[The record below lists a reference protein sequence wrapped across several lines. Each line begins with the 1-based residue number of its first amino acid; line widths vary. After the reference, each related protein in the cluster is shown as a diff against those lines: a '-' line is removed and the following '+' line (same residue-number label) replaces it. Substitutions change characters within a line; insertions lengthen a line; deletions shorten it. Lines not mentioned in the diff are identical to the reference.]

1 MNNEND
7 ATTQK
12 VIVYKQESESGV
24 AQIAKIIFCTYF
36 CNILWK
42 YFPICSDLMNNE
54 KDAIIEKLVE
64 DMKNLTLEVKILKD
78 TASQTNSVRNEKKFK
93 IEENGENVPNANNDS
108 SEVLN
113 DDSTVEIEVKDSI
126 NKDHQQHNEMKKV
139 KSKKNGKKV
148 KKL

>member
-1 MNNEND
+1 M
-7 ATTQK
+7 
-12 VIVYKQESESGV
+12 
-24 AQIAKIIFCTYF
+24 
-36 CNILWK
+36 K

-64 DMKNLTLEVKILKD
+64 DVKNLTLEVKILKD
-78 TASQTNSVRNEKKFK
+78 TASQTNSVRDEKNFK
-93 IEENGENVPNANNDS
+93 IEENGENVPNANNDRT
-108 SEVLN
+108 EVLN
-113 DDSTVEIEVKDSI
+113 DDSNVEIEVKDSI

>member
-1 MNNEND
+1 
-7 ATTQK
+7 
-12 VIVYKQESESGV
+12 
-24 AQIAKIIFCTYF
+24 
-36 CNILWK
+36 
-42 YFPICSDLMNNE
+42 MNNE

-78 TASQTNSVRNEKKFK
+78 TASQTNSVRDEKKFT

-113 DDSTVEIEVKDSI
+113 DDSTVEIEAKDSI
-126 NKDHQQHNEMKKV
+126 NKDNQQHNEMKKE

>member
-1 MNNEND
+1 M
-7 ATTQK
+7 
-12 VIVYKQESESGV
+12 
-24 AQIAKIIFCTYF
+24 
-36 CNILWK
+36 K

-64 DMKNLTLEVKILKD
+64 DVKNLTLEVKILKD
-78 TASQTNSVRNEKKFK
+78 TASQTNSVRDEKNFT

-113 DDSTVEIEVKDSI
+113 DDSTVEIEAKDSI
-126 NKDHQQHNEMKKV
+126 NKDNQQHNEMKKE

>member
-1 MNNEND
+1 M
-7 ATTQK
+7 
-12 VIVYKQESESGV
+12 
-24 AQIAKIIFCTYF
+24 
-36 CNILWK
+36 K

-64 DMKNLTLEVKILKD
+64 DVKNLTLEVKILKD
-78 TASQTNSVRNEKKFK
+78 TASQTNSVREEKNFK